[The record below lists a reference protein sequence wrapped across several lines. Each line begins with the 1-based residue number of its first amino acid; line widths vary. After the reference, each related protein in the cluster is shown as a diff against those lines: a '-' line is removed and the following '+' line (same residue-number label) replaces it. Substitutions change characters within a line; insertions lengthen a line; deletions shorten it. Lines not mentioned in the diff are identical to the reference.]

1 MKGRGYIIAAAL
13 LWGSTGTSQAFAPSA
28 ASPLSIGALRLI
40 VGGAAL
46 LLLAWW
52 HGHARP
58 VGRCPWRTAVAAG
71 LCTAIYQA
79 TFFAG
84 VKRTGVVVGTLVAI
98 GSAPIFAGVLDAILE
113 RVKPGRSWYVATAL
127 ALAGSA
133 LLVGGGSASV
143 AVNNVGIALALG
155 AGLSYALFTLFN
167 KRVIRAQ
174 SIDFAMASSF
184 CIGAIVLA
192 PLLLQSDIGW
202 VAMPAGLGV
211 VLYLGLMATG
221 LSYALFGRGLQ
232 VVGVAEATTL
242 SLAEPLMATV
252 LGTLILGERLTGVTA
267 LGALLLLL
275 GLVVL
280 TVAPRHDTP

>member
-1 MKGRGYIIAAAL
+1 MNGRGYIIAAAM
-13 LWGSTGTSQAFAPSA
+13 LWGSTGTSQAFAPPG
-28 ASPLSIGALRLI
+28 ASPVSIGALRLV

-71 LCTAIYQA
+71 LCTAIYQV

-84 VKRTGVVVGTLVAI
+84 VKRAGVVVGTLVAI
-98 GSAPIFAGVLDAILE
+98 GSAPVFAGVLDAMVE
-113 RVKPGRSWYVATAL
+113 RLKPGRWWYVATAL
-127 ALAGSA
+127 ALAGSS
-133 LLVGGGSASV
+133 LLVGGGQASL
-143 AVNNVGIALALG
+143 AVSNVGIILALG
-155 AGLSYALFTLFN
+155 AGLSYALFALLN
-167 KRVIRAQ
+167 KRLMRTQ
-174 SIDFAMASSF
+174 SADFAMASSF

-192 PLLLQSDIGW
+192 PFLLQFDIGW
-202 VAMPAGLGV
+202 VLAPAGLGV

-232 VVGVAEATTL
+232 VVGVAEAATL
-242 SLAEPLMATV
+242 SLAEPLMAAV
-252 LGTLILGERLTGVTA
+252 LGILILGERLTGTA
-267 LGALLLLL
+267 AAGALLLLV

-280 TVAPRHDTP
+280 VVAPRR